1 MKRFFVF
8 TVSLTLVLIGAC
20 TDLPINVHG
29 DTPTDGLLK
38 IMALTDVVDTL
49 ARRPEMMPGLIQ
61 EINDVSSGDKTA
73 LHERLEEELISIL
86 TRCGYFVGAVTTPSG
101 GGEES
106 EESEVDE
113 ALREA
118 REEKERVMSDEGA
131 ADGNAPDTQNPSSST
146 SSTPTSSSSTTEG
159 FAPSAAKAG
168 TLDYRLVECRVIYTR
183 AGSGVRRRAVAEVH
197 FRLPSSTGDGYAWVG
212 NITGIAEDVVSTSAA
227 EELIDTRY
235 ADIGPQ
241 PPEVEET
248 PILEPIIVT
257 AVTVGLIVLFSFTS
271 Q

>member
-1 MKRFFVF
+1 MNRFLVF
-8 TVSLTLVLIGAC
+8 TVPFTLVLIGAC

-29 DTPTDGLLK
+29 DTPTDGQLK
-38 IMALTDVVDTL
+38 IVALTDVVDIL

-73 LHERLEEELISIL
+73 LHERLEEELISVL
-86 TRCGYFVGAVTTPSG
+86 TRRGYFVGAVAAPTG
-101 GGEES
+101 
-106 EESEVDE
+106 ESEVDE

-118 REEKERVMSDEGA
+118 HEEKERVMSDEGA
-131 ADGNAPDTQNPSSST
+131 TDGNAPDAQNPSESS
-146 SSTPTSSSSTTEG
+146 SSDPTSSSSPTEG
-159 FAPSAAKAG
+159 FAPSSAKAG

-197 FRLPSSTGDGYAWVG
+197 FRVPSFTGDGYAWVG
-212 NITGIAEDVVSTSAA
+212 NITGTAEDVVSTSAA

-241 PPEVEET
+241 TPEVEET

>member
-1 MKRFFVF
+1 MNRFFIF
-8 TVSLTLVLIGAC
+8 TASLMLVLIGAC

-38 IMALTDVVDTL
+38 ILALTDVVDTL
-49 ARRPEMMPGLIQ
+49 ARRPEMLPGLIQ

-73 LHERLEEELISIL
+73 LHERLEEELISVL
-86 TRCGYFVGAVTTPSG
+86 TRRGYFVGAVTTPSG
-101 GGEES
+101 GG

-118 REEKERVMSDEGA
+118 REEKERVMSDEGG
-131 ADGNAPDTQNPSSST
+131 ADGNAPDAQNPSSSP
-146 SSTPTSSSSTTEG
+146 STPTSSSSTEG